1 MKEST
6 KIKARKIVENNLEYL
21 DEVIEAALV
30 NLLADE
36 GVESDNEFITEL
48 QLIYERYVGE
58 EKYGKPKV

>member
-36 GVESDNEFITEL
+36 DVESDNEFITEL